1 MAKIFGGSASRLEVY
16 ALFAAAV
23 VLIGGGVAGAVA
35 LSQSDSNSDR
45 SNQTATDPAFS
56 NLGEARSETTDA
68 PGLAISPA
76 TTPGAAQSNSQSAAE
91 PGAINTPSSP
101 NDAFGP
107 TSSTSSYT
115 RQGSS
120 GTWRQPTTTTTGP
133 PLVCAGRNVLDGF
146 SATDGNWFA
155 RDYGALGRHIAS
167 LNPPGCPYI
176 QFGFKPCISYS
187 IDPNV
192 YQVVYVET
200 YYLQI
205 GVGANRFDL
214 GYASL
219 GDECALQ

>member
-1 MAKIFGGSASRLEVY
+1 MAKIFGGSASRLEMY

-23 VLIGGGVAGAVA
+23 VLIGGGVAGAVV
-35 LSQSDSNSDR
+35 LSQSDSNPDQS
-45 SNQTATDPAFS
+45 SQTSADSVFA
-56 NLGEARSETTDA
+56 NLGEAGSETAGAD
-68 PGLAISPA
+68 GQINSPA
-76 TTPGAAQSNSQSAAE
+76 TTPGAATSESQSPTELGAAN
-91 PGAINTPSSP
+91 ATSSP
-101 NDAFGP
+101 SDAFGS

-115 RQGSS
+115 RQEPT
-120 GTWRQPTTTTTGP
+120 GTWWQATTTTTGP

-146 SATDGNWFA
+146 SATDGNWFE

-214 GYASL
+214 GYAAL